1 MNGIIAVTGLAG
13 HAFGSWKSHNAATM
27 WLRDFLPEHVPTV
40 RILTYGYDSA
50 LLGSASN
57 ASIYDFAMRFL
68 QALKAA
74 RSHEEV

>member
-1 MNGIIAVTGLAG
+1 
-13 HAFGSWKSHNAATM
+13 M
-27 WLRDFLPEHVPTV
+27 WLRDFLPEYVPTA

-57 ASIYDFAMRFL
+57 VSIYDFAMRFL